1 MGLNDYQRYSLYNER
16 TIIMKQP
23 VYGFEENYRI
33 DENGNLFSEKDNF
46 THLKAYSTNA
56 SSVQK
61 RYRLLDGKYYDA
73 KYLVYKTF
81 FPEEQLDVN
90 DERII
95 FIDGNTDNSKLN
107 NLKILNQRDRKEIAL
122 FLSEKYQEKI
132 LPMEDYEKYYISEN
146 GNAYSCY
153 NLKPKIL
160 KPYLGADGYL
170 QVKIP
175 NNYGIR
181 THIKLHRA
189 VALAFVN
196 NPNPDKYEVV
206 HHKDEN
212 KLNNNFSNLEWT
224 TLQQNTVY
232 SSGKKCCMLDKD
244 YCILSIHDTIA
255 DLAKN
260 YKVDSSTAS
269 KQCRGLKNQFSNG
282 QKARFFDTNKYNF
295 ISTKFD

>member
-1 MGLNDYQRYSLYNER
+1 
-16 TIIMKQP
+16 MKQP
-23 VYGFEENYRI
+23 VYGFEKNYKI
-33 DENGNLFSEKDNF
+33 DKNGNLFSKKDNF
-46 THLKAYSTNA
+46 THQKICSANA

-61 RYRLLDGKYYDA
+61 RYRLSDGKYYDA

-95 FIDGNTDNSKLN
+95 FIDGNTNNCKLN
-107 NLKILNQRDRKEIAL
+107 NLKVLEQKNRKEIAL

-132 LPMEDYEKYYISEN
+132 VPMKDYENYYISEN
-146 GNAYSCY
+146 GNVYSCY

-160 KPYLGADGYL
+160 KPYLGTDGYL
-170 QVKIP
+170 QIKIP
-175 NNYGIR
+175 DNYGIC

-196 NPNPDKYEVV
+196 NPSPDEYRVV

-212 KLNNNFSNLEWT
+212 KLNNKFSNLEWIT
-224 TLQQNTVY
+224 SQQNTIY
-232 SSGKKCCMLDKD
+232 SLGKKCCMLDKD
-244 YCILSIHDTIA
+244 YCILSIHDTVA
-255 DLAKN
+255 DLAKT
-260 YKVDSSTAS
+260 YKIDSSTAS

-282 QKARFFDTNKYNF
+282 QKARFFDINKHNF